1 MTACPVCHS
10 HMIIQKSSALTRM
23 LLFAYIF
30 LSIFFFVGIYFTM
43 LIALIPLI
51 IPYIN
56 QCLQCNKTFFRLAP
70 HWNKASLFEVKNRT
84 TKFLVGFLP
93 SMSVI
98 TLLILFFPYTGLG
111 RIVYLPIVYFLN
123 SMMII
128 IGLVLSRFLNRTAS
142 LISWTVIILL
152 TLILVIAFYPQD
164 GGPDGIKLILG
175 LP

>member
-43 LIALIPLI
+43 LVALIPLI

-84 TKFLVGFLP
+84 TKFPSRILAFNVSDYVINSFLP
-93 SMSVI
+93 LYWPWANRI
-98 TLLILFFPYTGLG
+98 FAYCLFFKQHDDHYW
-111 RIVYLPIVYFLN
+111 F
-123 SMMII
+123 S
-128 IGLVLSRFLNRTAS
+128 S
-142 LISWTVIILL
+142 
-152 TLILVIAFYPQD
+152 
-164 GGPDGIKLILG
+164 K
-175 LP
+175 